1 MIRISKLTDYSI
13 VLLSHLASKPDVL
26 HSTRDLAEESR
37 LPLPTVE
44 KLLKKLTAS
53 DLLVSERGARG
64 GYRLARDA
72 GSISVADVIAAL
84 EGPIGLTQCT
94 SHGDGRGE
102 VCELQR
108 FCPTKTPWMKIN
120 DVVLRALKDLSLAEM
135 VATRGPARASTVR
148 IAR

>member
-64 GYRLARDA
+64 GYRLAREA

-94 SHGDGRGE
+94 SHGHGE

-135 VATRGPARASTVR
+135 VTTRGPARASTVR